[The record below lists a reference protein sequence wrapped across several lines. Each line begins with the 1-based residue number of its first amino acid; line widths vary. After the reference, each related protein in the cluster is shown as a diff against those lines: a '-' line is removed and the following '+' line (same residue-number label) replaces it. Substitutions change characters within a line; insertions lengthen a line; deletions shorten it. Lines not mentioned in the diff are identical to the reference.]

1 LSALQRIILDYSAEK
16 RHNGNITVL
25 RNLMAT
31 NLKES
36 YFQRCAV
43 CDDAGL
49 AQFIKSSH
57 FVEMI
62 TLEGVHCTKK
72 GKEG

>member
-1 LSALQRIILDYSAEK
+1 
-16 RHNGNITVL
+16 
-25 RNLMAT
+25 MAT